1 MENKR
6 LFGKMCYLHRQ
17 MCRDNN
23 QLFAEYGV
31 TPVQM
36 HALIFIHRQTKSGEK
51 VCQKDVEKVVNLRP
65 SSVSTLLSN
74 LEKEGFLVRTVS
86 EGDAR
91 TKYLELTE
99 KGKYVCIKDKLF
111 MESCDGAIQTALTE
125 GEQQEF
131 DRLLQKII
139 DTISIVK

>member
-36 HALIFIHRQTKSGEK
+36 QALIFIHKSTKAGQK

-74 LEKEGFLVRTVS
+74 LEKEGFLIRTVS

-99 KGKYVCIKDKLF
+99 KGKEICIKDKLF
-111 MESCDGAIQTALTE
+111 MEGCDGAIQSALTE
-125 GEQQEF
+125 DEQRQF

-139 DTISIVK
+139 DTMETR

>member
-1 MENKR
+1 MR
-6 LFGKMCYLHRQ
+6 
-17 MCRDNN
+17 RDNN

-36 HALIFIHRQTKSGEK
+36 NALIFILTNSNAGKR
-51 VCQKDVEKVVNLRP
+51 VRQKDVEKVVNLRA

-74 LEKEGFLVRTVS
+74 LEKEGFLVRTVA

-99 KGKYVCIKDKLF
+99 KGKEICIKDKLF
-111 MESCDGAIQTALTE
+111 MDSCDGTIQSALTQE
-125 GEQQEF
+125 EQIEL

-139 DTISIVK
+139 DTITQNK

>member
-36 HALIFIHRQTKSGEK
+36 HALIFIHRSTKAGQK